1 MSTST
6 TKTDTMNPETRIIL
20 KHIEKYITTGTIADA
35 LIPYYDQHGKWF
47 GAPGI
52 WFHTNRNP
60 RLDRIKSSYLPAQ
73 RRIWRD
79 RSGTILQTSYIWRG
93 EKNVCMAYS
102 KIKGSLIV
110 EGNAMIDAP
119 WLRVVGGS
127 LIVTTSQRVCMPNL
141 REVDGRFE
149 VMQTFDLLVPRLHHI
164 GGRAKMLGCIPPL
177 LTTVGGSLGVYWC
190 FVAES
195 NRLKCVGDY
204 LALTKAA
211 TINLSELES
220 IGGSF
225 LLTSLTHVIHTP
237 RLHSVGGDFLA
248 ESAHDLRA
256 PALRHVGGNL
266 DTTSARGFYH
276 PRINVQGAWA
286 ICPGDA
292 EDWYR
297 RDAARKAMK
306 SRDILL

>member
-1 MSTST
+1 
-6 TKTDTMNPETRIIL
+6 MNPETRIIL
-20 KHIEKYITTGTIADA
+20 NDIEKYLVTGIIPDA
-35 LIPYYDQHGKWF
+35 LIPFYDQHGRWL
-47 GAPGI
+47 GAPFV
-52 WFHTNRNP
+52 WFHIKRNP
-60 RLDRIKSSYLPAQ
+60 HLERIKSSYLPAS
-73 RRIWRD
+73 RRTWRD
-79 RSGTILQTSYIWRG
+79 RSGTILRTSYIWRG
-93 EKNVCMAYS
+93 DKNVCMTYS

-127 LIVTTSQRVCMPNL
+127 LIVTTSQRVSMPNL

-177 LTTVGGSLGVYWC
+177 LRTVGGSLGVYLC
-190 FVAES
+190 FHAES
-195 NRLKCVGDY
+195 DRLKCVGDY

-211 TINLSELES
+211 TVKLSDLES

-256 PALRHVGGNL
+256 PALRRVGGNL

-276 PRINVQGAWA
+276 PRINVQGEWA

-297 RDAARKAMK
+297 RDAARRAMK
-306 SRDILL
+306 QDPIML